1 MLRSASVLF
10 LAPVLLAGSPQVSA
24 GELTPF
30 LKVISASAGA
40 PGRIAC
46 RDLDLSMELKK
57 SGLSPDAKAPVA
69 WAANESQ
76 LKAFLAEGKLVVAG
90 DAALLAE
97 GAGIA
102 IVKTKGGK
110 PEIHVNSKNVAAS
123 GITLS
128 DALLKIS
135 KVN

>member
-1 MLRSASVLF
+1 MFRLIPVLV
-10 LAPVLLAGSPQVSA
+10 LAPAAMAGSPLVSA

-30 LKVISASAGA
+30 LKVISASAGT

-46 RDLDLSMELKK
+46 RDLDLAMELKK

-69 WAANESQ
+69 WAANENQ
-76 LKAFLAEGKLVVAG
+76 LKAFLAEGKLVIGG
-90 DAALLAE
+90 DPAMLAQ

-102 IVKTKGGK
+102 IVKSKAGK
-110 PEIHVNSKNVAAS
+110 PEILVNAKNVAAA